1 MGIQSFIKTHHLDL
15 YVKDVI
21 VLEEQVLQTKKTL
34 LPFFADGYP
43 GIVFLK
49 TKKGACLFPKNKKL
63 SDFFIYGQTVHPIEI
78 EIEGSYKL
86 IIFQLYPFAVKILFG
101 VNPKE
106 LNDECYDL
114 SQVSSQVN
122 AIAKKLAA
130 TTDSEEQKNQIAA
143 FLSARIIESLD
154 HTQQKIQLAVNLILN
169 SQGKITIKSLCN
181 NLHTTER
188 TLQRHFLA
196 YIGLSPKQ
204 FATIIQF
211 QSSFN
216 QLSDKAFT
224 SLSEIVFDGGYADQS
239 HFIRSFKKFT
249 GKKPSAFKSPKEK

>member
-1 MGIQSFIKTHHLDL
+1 MDRLPLLKKNNLDL
-15 YVKDVI
+15 FVKDII
-21 VLEEQVLQTKKTL
+21 VLEENVPKSKKTA

-43 GIVFLK
+43 GIVFQQ
-49 TKKGACLFPKNKKL
+49 TQKGAFLFPHNKKL

-78 EIEGSYKL
+78 EIEGSYRL
-86 IIFQLYPFAVKILFG
+86 VVFQLYPFAVKILFD

-114 SQVSSQVN
+114 NQVSPDVKTL
-122 AIAKKLAA
+122 IKKLSS
-130 TTDSEEQKNQIAA
+130 TTDSEKQISRIAE
-143 FLSARIIESLD
+143 FLSERVLQTLN
-154 HTQQKIQLAVNLILN
+154 HTEQKIQLAVNLILS
-169 SQGKITIKSLCN
+169 SQGQIPIKTLCD

-188 TLQRHFLA
+188 TLQRHFLE
-196 YIGLSPKQ
+196 YIGLPAKQ

-211 QSSFN
+211 QSSFH

-224 SLSEIVFDGGYADQS
+224 NLTEIVFDGGYADQS

-249 GKKPSAFKSPKEK
+249 GKKPSAFR